1 MKIKI
6 ISIAVMLVFLLS
18 ACSGTPTDEKVSS
31 SDQESLL
38 ATQSPD
44 QVNEDGQS
52 GQEQVQDQVG
62 EMAQLST
69 QMRLIVGSMQLDEA
83 NLSITAEQANELL
96 PLWKVMKNL
105 LGSDTSAAAEIE
117 ALFSQI
123 QSVLTEDQLQ
133 WIENFNLGQEE
144 YQSLLAEFVPEDL
157 LNSGS
162 LMTEEEREA
171 RRATAIAENGG
182 TVPQELLG
190 SGGGRGM
197 GGGSGIPRSSTG
209 ETPGAGVGAGQGAGG
224 GQINIYLIDALILGL
239 ESISAQ

>member
-1 MKIKI
+1 MKLKI
-6 ISIAVMLVFLLS
+6 ISIAVMMVFLLS
-18 ACSGTPTDEKVSS
+18 ACSGTPTEEKVLNSG
-31 SDQESLL
+31 QEPMM
-38 ATQSPD
+38 ATQPPD
-44 QVNEDGQS
+44 QVNGVDQS
-52 GQEQVQDQVG
+52 GQDQVQEQAGD
-62 EMAQLST
+62 MAQLST

-83 NLSITAEQANELL
+83 NLNITVEQANELL

-105 LGSDTSAAAEIE
+105 MGSDTSAAAEIE

-123 QSVLTEDQLQ
+123 QSVLTADQQQ
-133 WIENFNLGQEE
+133 WIDNFNLGQEE
-144 YQSLLAEFVPEDL
+144 YQSILAEFVPEDI
-157 LNSGS
+157 LNSGA

-209 ETPGAGVGAGQGAGG
+209 ETPGAGAGAGQGAGG
-224 GQINIYLIDALILGL
+224 GQINIYLIDGLILEL
-239 ESISAQ
+239 ETIAAK

>member
-144 YQSLLAEFVPEDL
+144 YQSLLAEFVPEDI